1 MHTGSFTVSYRHYT
15 DVFLADSTP
24 DCQLTFANRFE
35 RSAGRSRKRKL
46 LLPRHATHR
55 EPVEAIVVAVG
66 RTETAAID
74 VQGVRVVSAT
84 DRRRPIVA
92 DVAAIDKRATA
103 DVACAH

>member
-55 EPVEAIVVAVG
+55 EPVVAIVVVG
-66 RTETAAID
+66 RIETAAID
-74 VQGVRVVSAT
+74 VQVVRVVSAI

-92 DVAAIDKRATA
+92 VVAAIVKRATV

>member
-55 EPVEAIVVAVG
+55 EPAEASAAVG
-66 RTETAAID
+66 RIETAATD
-74 VQGVRVVSAT
+74 AQVVRADSAI

-92 DVAAIDKRATA
+92 VVAAIVERAVV
-103 DVACAH
+103 DEACAH

>member
-1 MHTGSFTVSYRHYT
+1 MG
-15 DVFLADSTP
+15 
-24 DCQLTFANRFE
+24 E

-55 EPVEAIVVAVG
+55 EPVVAIVVVG
-66 RTETAAID
+66 RIETAAID
-74 VQGVRVVSAT
+74 VQVVRVVSAI

-92 DVAAIDKRATA
+92 VVAAIVKRATV